1 MVSYNNYGSTEQRRN
16 HYEETHFF
24 LFLALVL
31 LLAVF
36 PARNAKSYKY
46 VDANRKPL
54 ILNIPLTASGVKE
67 RNQMESFRM
76 NFANVKNGKVTLD
89 YIFIGPSEL
98 APN

>member
-1 MVSYNNYGSTEQRRN
+1 MKKRIFSCFWLWYCCWRYSLQEMPSPTNMSMPTE
-16 HYEETHFF
+16 
-24 LFLALVL
+24 
-31 LLAVF
+31 
-36 PARNAKSYKY
+36 S
-46 VDANRKPL
+46 PL